1 MKPAFPDEPS
11 WPDRV
16 VPRFSHAWVLWL
28 MAGVLVG
35 GMGLAAG
42 AGLSGQQ
49 IRRGNEDLRARALS
63 AGADLAQQEL
73 LAERNSQ
80 RYVLTGDTSALDQ
93 LQQDE
98 QGIKRALEAAAALVD
113 ELAPWAPN
121 LGTSLEATRA
131 RLWEW
136 RSSYSMRAIEYRMAG
151 RWEDL
156 EKLNRGDS
164 QAHWNVEVDA
174 AIRNFRARL
183 EAALIARET
192 ARRPESTAVGLLFL
206 LGLGLDALVLL
217 AAVPFAL
224 RPISELRY
232 RNRLSSALK
241 TFTRSLRSADNETE
255 ITATVARAA
264 MAGGGVERVHVLLPR
279 TEPAGLRVA
288 VAVGLDLP
296 DRRGSAILDQ
306 PGLCP
311 VIRANRPH
319 LVADVRAQAPC
330 DCPLGV
336 PPRGA
341 YACIPVITEGRAS
354 GLLNVQAANARSIEP
369 EHVRDYLEA
378 VGFVG
383 SLALGGHYDLTKVQ
397 REAMLDGLTGV
408 YNRRFL
414 DASLKHQFAAA
425 GRTSNPLSILMM
437 DIDHFKKLNDTY
449 GHWAGDAV
457 LQALGRHIQPL
468 LRETDIL
475 ARYGGEEFMVL
486 LPNTTAE
493 QAMAIAEKIRLHVR
507 SLAIPGLESI
517 PPPIATISVG
527 VASFPHDGKTRE
539 GLLLAVDM
547 ALYLAKGGGR
557 DQVRRLDRPN
567 IMLKGE

>member
-11 WPDRV
+11 WPERV

-174 AIRNFRARL
+174 AIRTFR
-183 EAALIARET
+183 T
-192 ARRPESTAVGLLFL
+192 
-206 LGLGLDALVLL
+206 
-217 AAVPFAL
+217 
-224 RPISELRY
+224 
-232 RNRLSSALK
+232 N
-241 TFTRSLRSADNETE
+241 N
-255 ITATVARAA
+255 
-264 MAGGGVERVHVLLPR
+264 
-279 TEPAGLRVA
+279 
-288 VAVGLDLP
+288 
-296 DRRGSAILDQ
+296 
-306 PGLCP
+306 
-311 VIRANRPH
+311 
-319 LVADVRAQAPC
+319 
-330 DCPLGV
+330 
-336 PPRGA
+336 
-341 YACIPVITEGRAS
+341 
-354 GLLNVQAANARSIEP
+354 
-369 EHVRDYLEA
+369 
-378 VGFVG
+378 
-383 SLALGGHYDLTKVQ
+383 
-397 REAMLDGLTGV
+397 
-408 YNRRFL
+408 
-414 DASLKHQFAAA
+414 
-425 GRTSNPLSILMM
+425 
-437 DIDHFKKLNDTY
+437 
-449 GHWAGDAV
+449 
-457 LQALGRHIQPL
+457 
-468 LRETDIL
+468 
-475 ARYGGEEFMVL
+475 
-486 LPNTTAE
+486 
-493 QAMAIAEKIRLHVR
+493 
-507 SLAIPGLESI
+507 
-517 PPPIATISVG
+517 
-527 VASFPHDGKTRE
+527 
-539 GLLLAVDM
+539 
-547 ALYLAKGGGR
+547 
-557 DQVRRLDRPN
+557 
-567 IMLKGE
+567 